1 MKNKRTYRRKI
12 FLILMILW
20 MAAIFAFS
28 SRSGDESAQDSYH
41 AGILIGE
48 VIIPGFEEWT
58 SEKQLQ
64 FAETIDHPVR
74 KTAHAAEYAILGLLA
89 AGACISSKNSTLNIR
104 DILYPWFI
112 ASGYAAADEF
122 HQLFVTGR
130 SGQVSD
136 VLLDSAGAL
145 AGLLVLTA
153 IRTFRH
159 RIKNPHL

>member
-74 KTAHAAEYAILGLLA
+74 NQLMLQNMPFSVFLRQEHAFHPKTAH
-89 AGACISSKNSTLNIR
+89 
-104 DILYPWFI
+104 
-112 ASGYAAADEF
+112 
-122 HQLFVTGR
+122 
-130 SGQVSD
+130 
-136 VLLDSAGAL
+136 
-145 AGLLVLTA
+145 
-153 IRTFRH
+153 
-159 RIKNPHL
+159 